1 MIILRETSCERFMED
16 CYHRRS
22 VSITDIEKERKIPM
36 DKLKK
41 LIDLGKEF
49 GAGLT
54 ERRLALYAASGTYNI
69 FLSIVPVITLIVSL
83 VQFLPFTPEYMLS
96 LVSEWLPEQ
105 VMTVM
110 ERIINGIYRGG
121 KAAFTI
127 SILLT
132 VFSASAAMRVIMQ
145 GIDAAYNSLD
155 VKQNI
160 VVYYARAILYTVVFA
175 AVLLLSFVVMAYGG
189 GIMESVLRLFPDIP
203 LLAPLFSVL
212 KYVRYLLVMA
222 LLFPV
227 FLLLYRFIPKARVKL
242 KEQWAG
248 ALFASLT
255 WVVFSAVF
263 SFYISLSDKF
273 GAYGVIGTVMVA
285 MMWLYYS
292 IFFLLIGGWLNCFL
306 KNKKEDQPQRE
317 ENITAAN

>member
-1 MIILRETSCERFMED
+1 MNKF
-16 CYHRRS
+16 
-22 VSITDIEKERKIPM
+22 
-36 DKLKK
+36 KK

-49 GAGLT
+49 GAGLS

-69 FLSIVPVITLIVSL
+69 FLAIVPVITLIVSL
-83 VQFLPFTPEYMLS
+83 VQFLPFTPEYVLS
-96 LVSEWLPEQ
+96 LVAEWLPEQ
-105 VMTVM
+105 VMTVV

-189 GIMESVLRLFPDIP
+189 GIMDSVLRLFPDIP
-203 LLAPLFSVL
+203 LLTPLFSVL
-212 KYVRYLLVMA
+212 KYARYLIVMA
-222 LLFPV
+222 LLYLV
-227 FLLLYRFIPKARVKL
+227 FLLLYRFIPKAPVKI
-242 KEQWAG
+242 KDQWAG
-248 ALFASLT
+248 ALFASFT

-292 IFFLLIGGWLNCFL
+292 IYFLLIGGWLNSFL
-306 KNKKEDQPQRE
+306 ESKKESRPSVSVC
-317 ENITAAN
+317 